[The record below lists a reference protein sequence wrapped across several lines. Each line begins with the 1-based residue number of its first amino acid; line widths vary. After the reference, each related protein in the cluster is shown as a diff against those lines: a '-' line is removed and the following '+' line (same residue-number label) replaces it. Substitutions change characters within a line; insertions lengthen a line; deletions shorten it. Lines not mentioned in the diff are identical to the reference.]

1 MATASTRSDYG
12 ASDVPYVRM
21 FVPELAPARLDHV
34 AILSGVAPP
43 ARRSGFTWCD
53 LGCGQGVTA
62 VMLAA
67 MHPAGEFYGIDAMP
81 AHIDHARRLAAETGV
96 ANATFHAI
104 EFGAAADLDLPGFDY
119 IVVHGV
125 YSWVSEQVR
134 ADLRAFIDRHLKPNG
149 LVYISYNALP
159 GRAADI
165 PLQRLVRALAGSL
178 DGDSIER
185 VSAALKIVQSMR
197 DLGVQPLASSHLLE
211 RINQAKN
218 NFAGAYLAHEFL
230 APHWEPSAVTDV
242 RADMARIKL
251 EPAGS
256 ATLLENYDHFVLKS
270 AARALL
276 AGVADPDLRELLRD
290 FFINQAFRRDIFV
303 RGAEKLGADAQ
314 RRLMLASA
322 FGLTR
327 QPSRIEYVMA
337 PPAGRITFD
346 SATSRSIVA
355 ALASGPATLGEIAQR
370 HDIAPADAMASALIL
385 CASGQ
390 MQPAESVPAQVT
402 NFNAAVL
409 RRLQG
414 PEEISYLAMPFGTHI
429 YINDAVRGFL
439 TQHMTVDAEP
449 SWRDFL
455 AVHGWRNLAF

>member
-1 MATASTRSDYG
+1 MAIASTRSDYG

-34 AILSGVAPP
+34 AILSGAAPP
-43 ARRSGFTWCD
+43 ARQGGFTWCD

-67 MHPAGEFYGIDAMP
+67 MHPAGAFYGIDAMP

-104 EFGAAADLDLPGFDY
+104 EFGAAADLDLPSFDY

-134 ADLRAFIDRHLKPNG
+134 ADLRCFIDRHLKPNG

-159 GRAADI
+159 GRAADL

-178 DGDSIER
+178 DGNSIER
-185 VSAALKIVQSMR
+185 VSAALKIVHSMR
-197 DLGVQPLASSHLLE
+197 DLRVQALAGSHLLE

-218 NFAGAYLAHEFL
+218 NFAGAYLAHELL
-230 APHWEPSAVTDV
+230 APHWEPSGVTEV
-242 RADMARIKL
+242 RADMALIEL

-276 AGVADPDLRELLRD
+276 AGVADPNLRELLRD
-290 FFINQAFRRDIFV
+290 FFIDQAFRRDIFV
-303 RGAEKLGADAQ
+303 RGAERLGADDQ

-322 FGLTR
+322 FALTR
-327 QPSRIEYVMA
+327 QPSRIEYVMV
-337 PPAGRITFD
+337 PPVGRISFD
-346 SATSRSIVA
+346 TAASRSIVA
-355 ALASGPATLGEIAQR
+355 ALASGPSTLGAIAQQ
-370 HDIAPADAMASALIL
+370 HDLAPADAVASALIL

-390 MQPAESVPAQVT
+390 MQPAESVPVQVK

-414 PEEISYLAMPFGTHI
+414 PEEIVYLAMPFGTHI
-429 YINDAVRGFL
+429 YINDAVRQFL
-439 TQHMTVDAEP
+439 TQGMTVAAEP
-449 SWRDFL
+449 SWQDFL
-455 AVHGWRNLAF
+455 AVHGWSDSAF